1 VLDVMLKSNL
11 MENILYYML
20 ETPKTLSTYHS
31 YDSENLKDSTMG
43 NQQETNKV
51 THFKFNK
58 KKYFQKRKNKRKKQ
72 KQK

>member
-1 VLDVMLKSNL
+1 

-20 ETPKTLSTYHS
+20 ETPKTLST

-51 THFKFNK
+51 THFKF
-58 KKYFQKRKNKRKKQ
+58 
-72 KQK
+72 